1 MLADCGEDLR
11 PEPVAQFRLR
21 DPGLSLNLDS
31 PSGCDPLWIEA
42 YYSIPGQ
49 EAYRGASPDFP
60 SLPESGF

>member
-21 DPGLSLNLDS
+21 DPDLSSKPRS
-31 PSGCDPLWIEA
+31 PSGCDPLWIKT
-42 YYSIPGQ
+42 YDSTPGQ

-60 SLPESGF
+60 SLPESSF